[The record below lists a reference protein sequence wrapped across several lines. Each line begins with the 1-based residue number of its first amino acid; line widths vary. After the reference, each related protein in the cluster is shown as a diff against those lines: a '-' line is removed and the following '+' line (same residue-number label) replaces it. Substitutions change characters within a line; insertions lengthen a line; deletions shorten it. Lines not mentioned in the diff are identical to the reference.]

1 MAINSLA
8 PRINVAQAR
17 SQPWVWVT
25 SGCLKETS
33 IFEIIM
39 TRYVSDTSEWSQ
51 VSRRGIVKNFRAIKT
66 YIKALSGTIE
76 DNAIV
81 TKSHALYRTVILPIN
96 LRHLKVIAA
105 LQVVTLCAQLMRG
118 LLAIAKFLVRPTTT
132 RTAIV
137 SRSIVFSSVSLW
149 MYLFVITSTLTF
161 WDKFLR
167 EQPGTSSKMS
177 SFRYNIQD
185 NVYGAVIMA
194 EPLRE
199 FTRFIWWM

>member
-1 MAINSLA
+1 
-8 PRINVAQAR
+8 
-17 SQPWVWVT
+17 
-25 SGCLKETS
+25 
-33 IFEIIM
+33 M

-76 DNAIV
+76 DNATV
-81 TKSHALYRTVILPIN
+81 TKSHALYRTVILTIN

-118 LLAIAKFLVRPTTT
+118 LLAIAKFLVRLTTT

-161 WDKFLR
+161 
-167 EQPGTSSKMS
+167 
-177 SFRYNIQD
+177 
-185 NVYGAVIMA
+185 
-194 EPLRE
+194 
-199 FTRFIWWM
+199 